1 VKNIAAALVLLW
13 LGTSALAQTQ
23 QQQPAP
29 SVKMECRD
37 LSTSANVVYPNE
49 TLVNGMACHV
59 VDTKPA
65 QPASVPTKAAPMLP
79 AAAQAPVPTQT
90 SASTAAPAN
99 SPAPVST
106 RIVPGATVF
115 ISPMEGGFENYLA
128 AAFQKKN
135 VPLVPVGN
143 EEQATYVLK
152 GTSEEK
158 KPGAAKIIFMG
169 QIHADNAASVQMMD
183 RRTGAIVFA
192 YAVNKKNTLHGQ
204 QTTAEA
210 CAKHLKEQIEKK

>member
-1 VKNIAAALVLLW
+1 MKSLAAVLALMC
-13 LGTSALAQTQ
+13 LGTGALAQQ
-23 QQQPAP
+23 PAQQP
-29 SVKMECRD
+29 SQVKMECHD
-37 LSTSANVVYPNE
+37 LATSGNVLASNE

-59 VDTKPA
+59 VDAKPA
-65 QPASVPTKAAPMLP
+65 TQTT
-79 AAAQAPVPTQT
+79 PVPQNPVVAPTQPLT
-90 SASTAAPAN
+90 S
-99 SPAPVST
+99 APVST
-106 RIVPGATVF
+106 RIVSGSTVF
-115 ISPMEGGFENYLA
+115 IAPMEGFENYLA
-128 AAFQKKN
+128 AALQKKG
-135 VPLVPVGN
+135 VPLVPVGT
-143 EEQATYVLK
+143 EEQATYVLS

-169 QIHADNAASVQMMD
+169 QIHADDAASVRMMD

>member
-1 VKNIAAALVLLW
+1 MKSLAAVLVLLC
-13 LGTSALAQTQ
+13 LGTGTLAQQSTSQ
-23 QQQPAP
+23 
-29 SVKMECRD
+29 VKMECHD
-37 LSTSANVVYPNE
+37 LATSGNVLAPNE

-65 QPASVPTKAAPMLP
+65 TQAASPVSQVPVSPALA
-79 AAAQAPVPTQT
+79 PTQP
-90 SASTAAPAN
+90 SAS
-99 SPAPVST
+99 APVSL
-106 RIVPGATVF
+106 RIISGSTVF
-115 ISPMEGGFENYLA
+115 ITPMEGFENYLA
-128 AAFQKKN
+128 AALQKKG
-135 VPLVPVGN
+135 VPLVPVGS
-143 EEQATYVLK
+143 EEQATYVLS

-169 QIHADNAASVQMMD
+169 QIHADDAASVQMMD

>member
-1 VKNIAAALVLLW
+1 MKSLAAVLVLMCV
-13 LGTSALAQTQ
+13 GTGALAQQSTSQ
-23 QQQPAP
+23 
-29 SVKMECRD
+29 VKMECRD
-37 LSTSANVVYPNE
+37 LATSGNVLASNE

-59 VDTKPA
+59 VDAKPA
-65 QPASVPTKAAPMLP
+65 TQAAPPVSQPP
-79 AAAQAPVPTQT
+79 AVAPFQP
-90 SASTAAPAN
+90 SASAPG
-99 SPAPVST
+99 SL
-106 RIVPGATVF
+106 RIISGATVF
-115 ISPMEGGFENYLA
+115 ISPMDGFENYLA
-128 AAFQKKN
+128 AALQKKG
-135 VPLVPVGN
+135 VPLVPVGT
-143 EEQATYVLK
+143 EEQATYVLS

-169 QIHADNAASVQMMD
+169 QIHADDAASVRMMD